1 MKRIFRRD
9 KLKIYGDLLRVLNS
23 ESKTEKIVL
32 SQVQV
37 QINVPFDRLKKYILD
52 LRDLGLIEE
61 ETLNLTKKG
70 KQYLKEYENILEFMK
85 RMGLTYR

>member
-1 MKRIFRRD
+1 MKRIGRRD
-9 KLKIYGDLLRVLNS
+9 KLKIYGDLLRVLNN

-37 QINVPFDRLKKYILD
+37 RINVPFDRLKQYILD
-52 LRDLGLIEE
+52 LRDLGLIED

-70 KQYLKEYENILEFMK
+70 KQYLMEYERILEFMK
-85 RMGLTYR
+85 RMGLTY

>member
-9 KLKIYGDLLRVLNS
+9 KLKIYGDLLRVLNN

-37 QINVPFDRLKKYILD
+37 RINVPFDRLKQYILD
-52 LRDLGLIEE
+52 LRDLGLIED

-70 KQYLKEYENILEFMK
+70 KQYLMEYERILEFMK
-85 RMGLTYR
+85 RMGLTY